1 MNTWKNVK
9 INYAFA
15 FFTNKLLYF
24 GCVQSSYQIIYI
36 LISNFISSSNSKAWE
51 NFHKFTNQKPLHK
64 CFLMLS
70 SLSYFEA
77 MLNVLRVEENSRL
90 VLKLITHHSISYV
103 FGMLFN
109 NASRKE
115 AMRNLSKKL
124 SSLQEHAKLTCIS
137 QHGILETKT
146 FQLLAFALSLMHE

>member
-1 MNTWKNVK
+1 MNTRKNVK

-15 FFTNKLLYF
+15 FFTNIIVFWVRAKFKSNNFYFNFKFNQLL
-24 GCVQSSYQIIYI
+24 QLSSM
-36 LISNFISSSNSKAWE
+36 E

-90 VLKLITHHSISYV
+90 VLKLITHHSISYTYLV
-103 FGMLFN
+103 CCL
-109 NASRKE
+109 
-115 AMRNLSKKL
+115 
-124 SSLQEHAKLTCIS
+124 I
-137 QHGILETKT
+137 
-146 FQLLAFALSLMHE
+146 MHRGKRL